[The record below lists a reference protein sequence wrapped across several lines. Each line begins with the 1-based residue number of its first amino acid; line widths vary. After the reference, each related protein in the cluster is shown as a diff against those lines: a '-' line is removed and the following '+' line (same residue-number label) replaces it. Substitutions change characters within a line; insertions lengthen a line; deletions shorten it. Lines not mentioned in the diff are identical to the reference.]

1 MRAAAAR
8 SEPPRL
14 SLLVAFW
21 LWLLGGIAA
30 GLLSWASGA
39 EISPVAVATALA
51 AAPAVAGFLFFPRL
65 DQRRVCVGL
74 LGVWLLAG
82 IGLAAGTGGAGS
94 PLVVVFLVAPVL
106 AALMGR
112 PWVAESSAAAALAFV
127 LAAGLG
133 GLDPDHGEKL
143 GRYAPILAAFAIVFI
158 GGLLIIGIGSRAK
171 TIAVRREPSAA
182 AERIAEISHE
192 FRTPLTHILGFA
204 EIIETQIFGE
214 IGARNVEYAGLIRS
228 SGRHLLDL
236 VNDLLDL
243 SKLEAGRYE
252 LDFALFD
259 ANTLV
264 EEAVRL
270 NSESARRKGIVIE
283 ARIPAKP
290 QILRADPL
298 ALRRMLMNVVANAI
312 KFTPSDGLV
321 RVSVRGDDEKVMFE
335 VADNGPGMTKEERE
349 SLGEAYK
356 RGASGAG
363 VEGAGLGL
371 SLVRGLAQ
379 AHGGTLTF
387 HEAEEGGALV
397 RITLPVGGPPKL

>member
-1 MRAAAAR
+1 M
-8 SEPPRL
+8 EPSAI
-14 SLLVAFW
+14 SLLIAFW

-39 EISPVAVATALA
+39 EISPVAAVTALT
-51 AAPAVAGFLFFPRL
+51 AAPAVAGFFLFPRL

-112 PWVAESSAAAALAFV
+112 PWVAETSAAAALAFV
-127 LAAGLG
+127 IAAGLA
-133 GLDPDHGEKL
+133 GLDPSHGEAL
-143 GRYAPILAAFAIVFI
+143 GRYPAILAAFTIVFI
-158 GGLLIIGIGSRAK
+158 GGLLIIGVGARAR
-171 TIAVRREPSAA
+171 AALPRPPESAA

-204 EIIETQIFGE
+204 EILETQIFGE
-214 IGARNVEYAGLIRS
+214 IGARNVEYATLIRS

-243 SKLEAGRYE
+243 SKLDAGRYE

-259 ANTLV
+259 AGTLV

-270 NSESARRKGIVIE
+270 NSETARKKGIAIE
-283 ARIPAKP
+283 ARTPAKSL
-290 QILRADPL
+290 ILRADPL
-298 ALRRMLMNVVANAI
+298 ALRRMLMNVVSNAI

-321 RVSVRGDDEKVMFE
+321 RVSVQELEGKVVFE
-335 VADNGPGMTKEERE
+335 VADNGPGMTKQERLE
-349 SLGEAYK
+349 LGEAYM
-356 RGASGAG
+356 RGESAKGI
-363 VEGAGLGL
+363 EGTGLGL

-387 HEAEEGGALV
+387 HEAPEGGALV
-397 RITLPVGGPPKL
+397 RISLPPGGPKPL

>member
-1 MRAAAAR
+1 
-8 SEPPRL
+8 
-14 SLLVAFW
+14 
-21 LWLLGGIAA
+21 
-30 GLLSWASGA
+30 
-39 EISPVAVATALA
+39 
-51 AAPAVAGFLFFPRL
+51 
-65 DQRRVCVGL
+65 
-74 LGVWLLAG
+74 
-82 IGLAAGTGGAGS
+82 
-94 PLVVVFLVAPVL
+94 VVIFLVAPVL

-112 PWVAESSAAAALAFV
+112 PWVAETSAAAALAFV
-127 LAAGLG
+127 LAAGLA
-133 GLDPDHGEKL
+133 GLDPNHGEKL

-158 GGLLIIGIGSRAK
+158 GGLLIIGIGARKS
-171 TIAVRREPSAA
+171 IAVRREPSAA

-204 EIIETQIFGE
+204 EIIENQIFGE
-214 IGARNVEYAGLIRS
+214 IGQRNVEYAALIRS

-259 ANTLV
+259 ASTLV

-270 NSESARRKGIVIE
+270 NSESARKKDITIE

-312 KFTPSDGLV
+312 KFTPTGGLV
-321 RVSVRGDDEKVMFE
+321 RVSVQGDDAKVQFE

-356 RGASGAG
+356 RGASGAN
-363 VEGAGLGL
+363 VEGTGLGL

-379 AHGGTLTF
+379 AHGGALTF

-397 RITLPVGGPPKL
+397 RITLPVSGPPKL